1 MSWPGFGRQE
11 RDFEDAVLVH
21 LDVLY
26 RGALRL
32 SRNRA
37 DAEDLVQETVTRALR
52 RFDQFHIG
60 TNGRAWLFRIMRNLF
75 LNRVRADRERP
86 REGEFFE
93 ERIGSAEAARV
104 VAASPEEEFLQ
115 TVVHGDVDRALG
127 TLPPSYREVVVF
139 RDIEGF
145 TYREIAEA
153 LECPIGT
160 VMSRL
165 SRGRALLRVAL
176 DALARERGY
185 REP

>member
-11 RDFEDAVLVH
+11 RDFEEAVLAH

-32 SRNRA
+32 TRNRA
-37 DAEDLVQETVTRALR
+37 DAEDLVQEAVIRALR
-52 RFDQFHIG
+52 GFDQFHIG

-75 LNRVRADRERP
+75 LNRVRTDRELP
-86 REGEFFE
+86 REREFFE
-93 ERIGSAEAARV
+93 APVDPMHAARLA
-104 VAASPEEEFLQ
+104 AASPEDEFLQ

-127 TLPPSYREVVVF
+127 TLPASYRDVVVL

-165 SRGRALLRVAL
+165 SRGRAFLRVAL

-185 REP
+185 RER

>member
-1 MSWPGFGRQE
+1 MSWPRLGPQA
-11 RDFEDAVLVH
+11 RDFEDAALVH

-32 SRNRA
+32 TRNRA
-37 DAEDLVQETVTRALR
+37 DAEDLVQETVARAFR
-52 RFDQFHIG
+52 RFDQFHLG
-60 TNGRAWLFRIMRNLF
+60 TNCRAWLFKIMRNLF
-75 LNRVRADRERP
+75 LNRVRTDRESP
-86 REGEFFE
+86 HEGEFFE
-93 ERIGSAEAARV
+93 GSIGSAEAVRLEAP
-104 VAASPEEEFLQ
+104 SPEEEFLE
-115 TVVHGDVDRALG
+115 TVVHGDVDRALHG
-127 TLPPSYREVVVF
+127 LPASYRDVVVF

-165 SRGRALLRVAL
+165 SRGRKLLRVAL
-176 DALARERGY
+176 DALARERRY